1 MASKSFNEL
10 ISSMTTEG
18 VNSSEASLDYV
29 RNTAKDFYHQLSE
42 NLDGFV
48 VREEQETIIDECI
61 NSIFN
66 DGIIIAQAG
75 TGTGKTFA
83 YTLAALPFVKE
94 RKTPLIISTHTVA
107 LQNQLIEK
115 DIPFIV
121 DVLAPELTFEIAKGS
136 GRYFCPK
143 RSKSFLRSQAKGIQ
157 KELQINKEDSESK
170 VTSEDI
176 ELARYIS
183 QDFANADFNG
193 DLDTLSYTNASNII
207 SKINRD
213 FKSCPGEKKCDF
225 GSTCPFYLQ
234 KSKVQLADIIIT
246 NHALLANDSLN
257 DFGLYSMLSN
267 VKNSMLVV
275 DEAHHL
281 SDVIKNANQ
290 AEITSASIKNIEKNA
305 KQFVGSH
312 KKVAEIS
319 GCSRDVASGV
329 FIKSGK
335 KIYSL
340 TEELLEGYARLEEF
354 IKINFALLRGEKRS
368 KFDDENQWLLNF
380 DAIDPTFFV
389 QLFDVHNILCQL
401 KSILDKKCTTSEDV
415 SKFIKGN
422 PDDDSP
428 DDLSFPKI
436 VSNFLTLKK
445 MITVEVDQAINCF
458 QRFID
463 FQALETPIEKIQSN
477 LVRWIIFDR
486 KNDQLKFLSNNA
498 DSGEIFQQ
506 KIAEHAQSI
515 VLTSATMESMQ
526 SFDLF
531 KQQLSINEERTKT
544 IKVNSP
550 FDYTKSN
557 LLLPVTYGDPN
568 SSKHGQVIA
577 NNLYDALNKHKSILV
592 LFCSYKQLNAT
603 FSACDKS
610 LQQNILLQ
618 KDYSKSELIRLHKA
632 NVDEGRTSIL
642 FGVDG
647 LSEGIDLKGSYLTCV
662 MITKL
667 PFPNLNSPMRVFDC
681 AKIEAHGG
689 NSFSALS
696 LPLCSIKLIQ
706 GVGRL
711 VRTETDSGD
720 IYILDPRISQKYYG
734 QQLLNSLPIKKNS
747 NHIRLIRKSF

>member
-18 VNSSEASLDYV
+18 VNSSEVSLDFV
-29 RNTAKDFYHQLSE
+29 CNSAKDYYQTLSE

-48 VREEQETIIDECI
+48 VRKEQETIINECI
-61 NSIFN
+61 KSIFN
-66 DGIIIAQAG
+66 NEVIIAQAG

-94 RKTPLIISTHTVA
+94 RKIPLIISTHTVA
-107 LQNQLIEK
+107 LQNQLIDK

-121 DVLAPELTFEIAKGS
+121 DVLAPELKFEIAKGS

-157 KELQINKEDSESK
+157 KELEIIISK
-170 VTSEDI
+170 NEPQFTSGDI

-183 QDFANADFNG
+183 QDFANAEFCG
-193 DLDTLSYTNASNII
+193 DLDTLSYTNAEKII
-207 SKINRD
+207 PQINRD
-213 FKSCPGEKKCDF
+213 FKSCPGQRKCDF
-225 GSTCPFYLQ
+225 GLNCPFYEQ
-234 KSKVQLADIIIT
+234 KARVQLADIIIT
-246 NHALLANDSLN
+246 NHALLAHDSSN
-257 DFGLYSMLSN
+257 DFGSFSMLSK
-267 VKNSMLVV
+267 VEKSMLVI

-281 SDVIKNANQ
+281 SDVIKNANK
-290 AEITSASIKNIEKNA
+290 AGITNKTITSIEKNA
-305 KQFVGSH
+305 KQFIASH
-312 KKVAEIS
+312 KKVAEIAEFSNDVIS
-319 GCSRDVASGV
+319 GG
-329 FIKSGK
+329 FLNKGK
-335 KIYSL
+335 KICSL
-340 TEELLEGYARLEEF
+340 SEELLEGYARLEEF
-354 IKINFALLRGEKRS
+354 IKLNFSTLRGAKKS

-380 DAIDPTFFV
+380 DEIDPAFFV

-401 KSILDKKCTTSEDV
+401 KNMLDKKCTTSEDI
-415 SKFIKGN
+415 SKYIKGQ
-422 PDDDSP
+422 PDDSP
-428 DDLSFPKI
+428 DDLSFPKTI
-436 VSNFLTLKK
+436 SNFFTLKK
-445 MITVEVDQAINCF
+445 MITVEVCQAIDCF

-463 FQALETPIEKIQSN
+463 FQALDTSFEKIQSN
-477 LVRWIIFDR
+477 LVRWVIFDR
-486 KNDQLKFLSNNA
+486 KKDQLQFVSNNA
-498 DSGEIFQQ
+498 NSGEIFQQ
-506 KIAEHAQSI
+506 KMVEHAQSI

-531 KQQLSINEERTKT
+531 KQQLSINENCTKT

-568 SSKHGQVIA
+568 SIKHGQVIV

-592 LFCSYKQLNAT
+592 LFCSYKQLNTT

-618 KDYSKSELIRLHKA
+618 QNYSKSELIRLHKA

-696 LPLCSIKLIQ
+696 LPLCSVKLIQ

-720 IYILDPRISQKYYG
+720 IYILDPRVSQKYYG
-734 QQLLNSLPIKKNS
+734 QQLLNSLPIKKNF
-747 NHIRLIRKSF
+747 NHISLTKESF